1 MTRANFYQLSVAAAT
16 LAAGLG
22 FAQNAEDLR
31 LTVGKSVVIDYPS
44 DVRQISTSNPE
55 VVDASPVTTREI
67 LLSGKGLGSAT
78 MVVWSKT
85 GQRTFYNVNVEL
97 NLDPLRRLLKE
108 DFPNENIQTYSS
120 RDSVSLN
127 GRVSSKE
134 IMERASKVAEGF
146 SKTVVNNM
154 QVSSIAPMEKQ
165 ILLRVTFAELDRSKE
180 LQYGVNL
187 LGLAGQTQIMAGTN
201 QFSGASVTG
210 TSTVTGGT
218 SPGTVS
224 GSSGSSAIS
233 ITKALNIF
241 AFNPKLNLGALIQ
254 ALQAESILQT
264 LAEPNLVAS
273 NGKEAYFLVGGEFPV
288 PVLQGGA
295 NAGAVTVQFR
305 EFGIKL
311 IFTPRIT
318 ENKTIQMHLK
328 QEVSTLDFAD
338 GVTLSGFT
346 IPALSTRRAET
357 DVELSEGQSFVIAG
371 LVSNQET
378 ESFNKVPIL
387 GSLPIFGSLFKSKDE
402 KKQRTDLLVLV
413 TPEITQPLGPNDGK
427 PNLYMPRDFLVHLDP
442 RDLPQPAPL
451 KSKK

>member
-1 MTRANFYQLSVAAAT
+1 MTRASFYTVSVAAVT

-22 FAQNAEDLR
+22 SAQNAEDLR

-108 DFPNENIQTYSS
+108 DFPNEDIKTYSS

-134 IMERASKVAEGF
+134 VMERASKVAEGF

-165 ILLRVTFAELDRSKE
+165 ILLRVTFAELDRSRE

-187 LGLAGQTQIMAGTN
+187 LGLAGQTQVGAATG
-201 QFSGASVTG
+201 QFGATGLTG

-218 SPGTVS
+218 ASGGVS
-224 GSSGSSAIS
+224 GSTGTSSIS

-241 AFNPKLNLGALIQ
+241 AFDPKLNLGALIQ
-254 ALQAESILQT
+254 ALEAESILQT
-264 LAEPNLVAS
+264 LAEPNLVAT

-288 PVLQGGA
+288 PVLQGGS

-311 IFTPRIT
+311 VFTPRIT

-371 LVSNQET
+371 LVSNTET
-378 ESFNKVPIL
+378 ESFNKVPLLSSI
-387 GSLPIFGSLFKSKDE
+387 PIFGALFKSKDE

-413 TPEITQPLGPNDGK
+413 TPEVTQPLGPNDSK

-442 RDLPQPAPL
+442 KDLPQPPP
-451 KSKK
+451 KGKK